1 LSAKRYEGFAEARVF
16 PEDFSVLRPRRYRRI
31 HVKNG
36 ARGRPFL
43 FRFQAA
49 LLFSLENK
57 IDVEFSEPVLHWTCK
72 CFSTKRPKRRLL
84 VNYLTESGNRAA
96 PTCLE
101 AGTNPLRVSVR
112 RNRDTRKAGCAA
124 ASHEW
129 EAVHEVFRASRPK
142 FIGLAYSILRNKEDA
157 EDAVQD
163 AMLSAYRHLRS
174 FKGRSAFTT
183 WFTRIVFNAAFM
195 IRRKRKPERIGSFP
209 DSGETDETPWVERI
223 PATQPDPEMVC
234 AEAETFRAI
243 DELLRKMNPV
253 LRQAFTMAYYDEMS
267 VEEAGA
273 PPHPPRN
280 FQGPS
285 LSSEATPHPPNATF
299 PRGPHPP
306 CTTHAVFFQH

>member
-1 LSAKRYEGFAEARVF
+1 
-16 PEDFSVLRPRRYRRI
+16 
-31 HVKNG
+31 
-36 ARGRPFL
+36 
-43 FRFQAA
+43 
-49 LLFSLENK
+49 
-57 IDVEFSEPVLHWTCK
+57 
-72 CFSTKRPKRRLL
+72 

-267 VEEAGA
+267 VEEALCSASPQELSRPASFERGNTSSAKRNIPSWSPSAVHNTRCFLPTLGRSRPLPQDAQKSRLRKLPSDDKSNEHNSHLGA
-273 PPHPPRN
+273 HDAGDQTRLP
-280 FQGPS
+280 
-285 LSSEATPHPPNATF
+285 
-299 PRGPHPP
+299 
-306 CTTHAVFFQH
+306 QHGKVETALDQNDTD

>member
-1 LSAKRYEGFAEARVF
+1 LTAKAYEGFAEARVF
-16 PEDFSVLRPRRYRRI
+16 PEDFSVSQPRRYRRI
-31 HVKNG
+31 PAKNG
-36 ARGRPFL
+36 ARGRPSS
-43 FRFQAA
+43 FRFEGV

-57 IDVEFSEPVLHWTCK
+57 IHVDFLDRVFRWTCK

-84 VNYLTESGNRAA
+84 VNYLTESANRAA

-101 AGTNPLRVSVR
+101 AGTNPLSVSVR
-112 RNRDTRKAGCAA
+112 RNRGMRNAGPAA

-129 EAVHEVFRASRPK
+129 EAVHEMFRASRPK

-174 FKGRSAFTT
+174 FKGRSTLTT

-195 IRRKRKPERIGSFP
+195 IRRKRKPERIEPFP
-209 DSGETDETPWVERI
+209 DSGETNETPWVERI

-243 DELLRKMNPV
+243 DELLRKMSPV

-273 PPHPPRN
+273 RLRIP
-280 FQGPS
+280 QE
-285 LSSEATPHPPNATF
+285 LSRPESFE
-299 PRGPHPP
+299 RGNI
-306 CTTHAVFFQH
+306 